1 MLAST
6 KRLRSSLQMQAY
18 LEKCDDITGTQGVLF
33 IYLDAFESISVIVF
47 TREEIQGCII
57 VCVLEKKLKL

>member
-1 MLAST
+1 
-6 KRLRSSLQMQAY
+6 MQAY